1 MKKAYLNWSS
11 GKDAALALYK
21 LQEHN
26 KYSVEKL
33 VTTVNSDVNR
43 ISMHGVRIEM
53 LKKQAENIGLPL
65 QQIKLNGEVSMQ
77 EYTKI
82 METETNRLLQ
92 EGFTHSV
99 FGDILLE
106 DLKRYRENQLE
117 KVGLKAIFPLWQ
129 EDTTQLL
136 KEFIY
141 KGFKAIV
148 VCVNTDKLN
157 KSFCG
162 RVLDESFLNDLP
174 KDVDPC
180 GENGEFHTFVFNGPI
195 FKEPIRFKI
204 GELVE
209 KSYKPAKNSNDNC
222 FTDNQKSW
230 DTSFVFCDLL
240 LE

>member
-21 LQEHN
+21 LQERN
-26 KYSVEKL
+26 EYSIEKL

-92 EGFTHSV
+92 EGFAYSV
-99 FGDILLE
+99 FGDIMLE

-129 EDTTQLL
+129 ENTTQLL
-136 KEFIY
+136 KEFID

-222 FTDNQKSW
+222 FTENQKSW